1 MVDINHQILGLS
13 LLTTQEALRKTI
25 KELYRLNGPAG
36 AKWLADLESVVV
48 SGLKDTISEGVAM
61 ETELKVID
69 GAEDVLKTFFTGLRN
84 DIANEGKDRRANPW
98 DRS

>member
-1 MVDINHQILGLS
+1 MVDINHQVLGLS

-25 KELYRLNGPAG
+25 KELYRLDGPAG
-36 AKWLADLESVVV
+36 AKWLADLENEFV

-69 GAEDVLKTFFTGLRN
+69 GAEDVLKTFFSGVHN
-84 DIANEGKDRRANPW
+84 DIANEGKKRRANPW
-98 DRS
+98 GRL